1 MEAIKKFFKKILQYG
16 NEYAKDETTI
26 EVKDYY
32 DKEDFNMEDVVKI
45 SRGTTKEEELFDYV
59 NAPYYLK
66 TSKSKNIKEKDDYE
80 ISL

>member
-1 MEAIKKFFKKILQYG
+1 
-16 NEYAKDETTI
+16 
-26 EVKDYY
+26 
-32 DKEDFNMEDVVKI
+32 MEDVVKI